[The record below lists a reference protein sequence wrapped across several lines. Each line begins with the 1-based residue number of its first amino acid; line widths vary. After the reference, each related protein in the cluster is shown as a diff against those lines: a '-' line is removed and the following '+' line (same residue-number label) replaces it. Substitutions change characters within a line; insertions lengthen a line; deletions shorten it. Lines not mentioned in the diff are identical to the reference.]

1 MKQNPKTPVEGPV
14 CPLPLGHSGEIVL
27 GHGSGGSMTLDLIKN
42 IFNKHFS
49 NPLLDKG
56 NDFADLILERNSSK
70 GKLIISTDAHIVKPI
85 FFPGGDIG
93 RLAVAGTVNDVSM
106 SGGQPAYLTASFILE
121 EGLHI
126 SDLDKVALSMRET
139 ADEAG
144 ILIAAGDTKVAEKGS
159 ADRIFIST
167 TGIGF
172 SDASTKIYGQSAQPG
187 DAVIISGTIGDH
199 GIAVLAARGDLGFRT
214 SIESDVAPLNRL
226 IQDILSAGLDVHVLR
241 DPTRG
246 GLATSLNE
254 IAQQSGVSI
263 RLDEEKIPVKTEV
276 ASACEMLGFDP
287 LYVANE
293 GKVIVIL
300 PSGEANKAIEIM
312 KKNKYGKQAVF
323 IGNIE
328 EKTDV
333 PRVTMSTRIGG
344 TRIVDML
351 SGEMLPRIC

>member
-1 MKQNPKTPVEGPV
+1 MKQKTKIPVEGLI
-14 CPLPLGHSGEIVL
+14 CPLPLNHSEEILL
-27 GHGSGGSMTLDLIKN
+27 GHGSGGRMTLDLIKD
-42 IFNKHFS
+42 IFHKHFS
-49 NPLLDKG
+49 NPILDKG
-56 NDFADLILERNSSK
+56 NDFADLILEGKASV
-70 GKLIISTDAHIVKPI
+70 GKLVMSTDAHIVKPI

-93 RLAVAGTVNDVSM
+93 RMAVAGTVNDVSM
-106 SGGQPAYLTASFILE
+106 SGAQPAYLTASFILE
-121 EGLHI
+121 EGLPV
-126 SDLDKVALSMRET
+126 SDLGKIAQSMKET

-172 SDASTKIYGQSAQPG
+172 SDAGMRIYGQSAQPG

-214 SIESDVAPLNRL
+214 TLESDVAPLNHL
-226 IQDILSAGLDVHVLR
+226 IQEILNAGLEVHVLR

-246 GLATSLNE
+246 GLATTLNE
-254 IAQQSGVSI
+254 IAHQSGVTI
-263 RLDEEKIPVKTEV
+263 RLDEGKIPVKTEV

-300 PSGEANKAIEIM
+300 PSGQADEAVEIM
-312 KKNKYGKQAVF
+312 KNNKYGKQATMVGRVE
-323 IGNIE
+323 IATN
-328 EKTDV
+328 V